1 MNTKRQ
7 KLFKRLRNALDDISK
22 SPKTAVEVTL
32 LFEDLVASFEE
43 IAADLKT
50 MSDEE
55 TAATL
60 RSIVSA
66 TTGTA
71 SISPEQMTAPI

>member
-1 MNTKRQ
+1 MNTERQ
-7 KLFKRLRNALDDISK
+7 KLFERLRNALDNISK
-22 SPKTAVEVTL
+22 SPSTEAEVIL
-32 LFEDLVASFEE
+32 LFEDLVTSFEE
-43 IAADLKT
+43 IASDLKM

-66 TTGTA
+66 TIGTA
-71 SISPEQMTAPI
+71 SISPEQSTALI

>member
-1 MNTKRQ
+1 M
-7 KLFKRLRNALDDISK
+7 
-22 SPKTAVEVTL
+22 TL

-43 IAADLKT
+43 IASDLKT

-60 RSIVSA
+60 RRIVSA